1 MNREEFCKILRE
13 CRQQSEKTMK
23 EIGFELNML
32 PGDIYRLEKGGNNFA
47 FDKAI
52 DFLKTV
58 ECVIKL
64 QNGKSLFI
72 VSDYELL
79 IKWIVAVRAKKYSQR
94 SLAEAATCSYVA
106 IANIE
111 RRKNIMRIDIFLK
124 IVDALGYTVTIE
136 KKQ

>member
-13 CRQQSEKTMK
+13 CRQQSGKIMK
-23 EIGFELNML
+23 IIGFELNML

-52 DFLKTV
+52 EFLKV
-58 ECVIKL
+58 MGCVIKL
-64 QNGKSLFI
+64 HNQKDIFYI
-72 VSDYELL
+72 TDYFAFVEFL
-79 IKWIVAVRAKKYSQR
+79 ITTRSIKYSQR
-94 SLAEAATCSYVA
+94 SLSELAQCSYVA

-111 RRKNIMRIDIFLK
+111 RKKNVMRIDIFLK
-124 IVDALGYTVTIE
+124 IVDVLGYTVTIE